1 MDASNK
7 LQCSKYPRIFKKFK
21 KFKKMIKNAPKLG
34 GRMRTSIKNLNL
46 CLNWKEQCFK
56 ALKNGYDKR
65 NGKKVTR
72 RTINIG

>member
-1 MDASNK
+1 
-7 LQCSKYPRIFKKFK
+7 
-21 KFKKMIKNAPKLG
+21 MIKNARKIAG
-34 GRMRTSIKNLNL
+34 GMRTSNKNLNL
-46 CLNWKEQCFK
+46 CVNWKEQCFK

>member
-1 MDASNK
+1 
-7 LQCSKYPRIFKKFK
+7 
-21 KFKKMIKNAPKLG
+21 MIKNAPKLG
-34 GRMRTSIKNLNL
+34 GRMRTSSKNLNL
-46 CLNWKEQCFK
+46 CVNWKEQCFK